1 MENKNVA
8 FIAIILALVLLVSG
22 CGVQYTQEELDN
34 QINDA
39 KIAEANEWVS
49 KVDEAVTAKESV
61 EAEKA
66 VLDDKVSSLET
77 ELAGIV
83 EVEIAESIEEAI
95 AEVIANAY
103 LIDEVALDGNF
114 AIELDNDD
122 YDKLVYVDVD
132 YGTDTYVAEETL
144 TIYADVKPVLNIDDF
159 DGEIAVEISAEN
171 SIVYLVE
178 LDESIK
184 LDEDED
190 LIIPFLGK
198 ELNIISYDGTD
209 LEYRL
214 SEKYSGAVDS
224 VITVEGKAITIKA
237 VNDDSDKVLLIVDGE
252 YGMIDEGDNERI
264 NGIEIYAEN
273 IIASGDFS
281 YIELY
286 IGTDISEI
294 ISDGDEYEAD
304 ETFEWIV
311 VGSGDEI
318 VAVGLQLVERYD
330 DDDEVL
336 LVGDSISLPN
346 DYLKIVFDS
355 IKNEDLK
362 DLEID
367 ISKTEIDIEFAGV
380 IEVDGDKVDDGKLTI
395 LSDLTYEYDY
405 KDDKKV
411 GTNLSL
417 IVILNSDR
425 ELSLDIN
432 ATSIV
437 ISDAD
442 VTYEFEYEFGDEAQF
457 SASYQDALEINDDDN
472 YRIVNGDLLYKSEI
486 YEDDKETV
494 VKIGL
499 VSDDECEL
507 VLRVE

>member
-1 MENKNVA
+1 MENKNMA
-8 FIAIILALVLLVSG
+8 FLAIVLALVLLVSG
-22 CGVQYTQEELDN
+22 CAVQYTQEELDE

-39 KIAEANEWVS
+39 KVAEANEWVS
-49 KVDEAVTAKESV
+49 KVAEAEAATASV

-66 VLDDKVSSLET
+66 ELDDKVASLET
-77 ELAGIV
+77 ELADMVKADIV
-83 EVEIAESIEEAI
+83 ETAE
-95 AEVIANAY
+95 AEVIANSY
-103 LIDEVALDGNF
+103 LIDEVALDGDF

-122 YDKLVYVDVD
+122 YDKLVYTDVE
-132 YGTDTYVAEETL
+132 YGSDIYVAEELLTL
-144 TIYADVKPVLNIDDF
+144 YADVKPVLNIDDF
-159 DGEIAVEISAEN
+159 DGEIAVEVSSEN

-178 LDESIK
+178 LDESIN
-184 LDEDED
+184 LSEDED
-190 LIIPFLGK
+190 LKIPFLGK

-209 LEYRL
+209 LEYRV
-214 SEKYSGAVDS
+214 SEKFSGEIGS
-224 VITVEGKAITIKA
+224 VITVEGKSITIKG

-281 YIELY
+281 YVELY
-286 IGTDISEI
+286 IGTDISETI
-294 ISDGDEYEAD
+294 ADGDEYEAD
-304 ETFEWIV
+304 ERFEWIV
-311 VGSGDEI
+311 VGDGNEL

-336 LVGDSISLPN
+336 LVGNSISLPN

-362 DLEID
+362 DLELD
-367 ISKTEIDIEFAGV
+367 ISKTDMDIEFAGV

-395 LSDLTYEYDY
+395 LDDLTYEYDY

-411 GTNLSL
+411 GTNFSL
-417 IVILNSDR
+417 IVISNSDR

-432 ATSIV
+432 TTTIV

-442 VTYEFEYEFGDEAQF
+442 VTYEFGYEFGDEAQF
-457 SASYQDALEINDDDN
+457 SSSYQDALEMNDDDN
-472 YRIVNGDLLYKSEI
+472 YRIVNGDLLYKSDI

-494 VKIGL
+494 VTIGL
-499 VSDDECEL
+499 VSDDKYEL